1 MVVTGLGVRTK
12 KPASHLCWF
21 AGQQAV
27 RVTAD
32 RSAAFLGV
40 TEHQPLTQQIFKP
53 PFIICW

>member
-40 TEHQPLTQQIFKP
+40 TEHQPPTQQIFKP